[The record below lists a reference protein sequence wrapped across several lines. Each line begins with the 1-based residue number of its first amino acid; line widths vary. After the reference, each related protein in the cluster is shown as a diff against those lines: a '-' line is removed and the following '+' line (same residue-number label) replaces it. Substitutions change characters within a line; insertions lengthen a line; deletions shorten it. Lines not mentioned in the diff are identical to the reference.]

1 VQSRSGST
9 ARTGASRRS
18 LTVYPGVRVAES
30 RTGRGVFL
38 RRAVRAGDP
47 ILEFRGE
54 AIDFAATLRKGDRE
68 CDALQIG
75 PDLYLDL
82 EAPGRLV
89 NHSCDPNSGIR
100 DGVRLVAL
108 RDLKRGDEVLFD
120 YSTTMSE
127 DHWIMGCQCGVPGCR
142 ETIRD
147 FRFLPFERKLDLI
160 RQGVVLPFIVAEEID
175 AARVTS
181 EQIEAGFATGTG
193 VS

>member
-1 VQSRSGST
+1 MPSGRGT
-9 ARTGASRRS
+9 TVRRS
-18 LTVYPGVRVAES
+18 APRRMLTAYPGVRVAQA
-30 RTGRGVFL
+30 RTGRGVFV

-47 ILEFRGE
+47 ILELRGE

-82 EAPGRLV
+82 EPPGRFI

-108 RDLKRGDEVLFD
+108 RDLRRGDEVLFD

-127 DHWIMGCQCGVPGCR
+127 NHWIMDCQCGMPGCR
-142 ETIRD
+142 EVIRD
-147 FRFLPFERKLDLI
+147 FRWLPFDRKLDLI
-160 RQGVVLPFIVAEEID
+160 RQGVVLPFLVTEEID
-175 AARVTS
+175 AGRMTA
-181 EQIEAGFATGTG
+181 EQIDAGFATGTG
-193 VS
+193 AP